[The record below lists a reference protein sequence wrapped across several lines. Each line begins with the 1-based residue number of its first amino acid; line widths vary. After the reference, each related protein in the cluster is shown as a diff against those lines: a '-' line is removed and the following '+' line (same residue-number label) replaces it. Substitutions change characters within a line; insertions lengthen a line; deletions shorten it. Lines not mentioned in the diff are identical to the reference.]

1 MIGLNK
7 SSFFIRYCYRID
19 IANLVNSISYR
30 FEILI
35 LTHHYSGVNLESF
48 VPRLQLQTN
57 MWFLLHFNHYLR
69 VSTVSVAF
77 DTERMPRLRHLLVPC
92 AFDFSKMA
100 LLRMSPLF

>member
-48 VPRLQLQTN
+48 VPRL
-57 MWFLLHFNHYLR
+57 
-69 VSTVSVAF
+69 
-77 DTERMPRLRHLLVPC
+77 
-92 AFDFSKMA
+92 
-100 LLRMSPLF
+100 